1 MKRWSVCLF
10 LAVLLLAAGRNVIN
24 AETLPL
30 QLHIYEYN
38 ENEVLVQ
45 LVATEPLVLNAFTV
59 EIVYDIQIYELHKW
73 NDEVPKGYGYVGSF
87 KQQYEKSGTLVLNDT
102 PGTVVLSG
110 VNMGKSAEI
119 SAGAF
124 AQVMLICY
132 GSEEGDKEIA
142 LRIRA
147 LNIDGK
153 SALEE
158 EEITISGEKKED
170 IPRLLPMDVVEK
182 ELAETEDASF
192 KEPAQNKEPES
203 ETVVA
208 ASASGLEE
216 SDSGHSNLDKA
227 VSEASVNE
235 GGKMQENESVESE
248 MKIGEREA
256 ALDSSRPDRTTDQTA
271 IWLLLLAVVSVSVLA
286 LVACVRRKRR
296 LQSNDSVD

>member
-10 LAVLLLAAGRNVIN
+10 LAVLLLAAERNVIN

-59 EIVYDIQIYELHKW
+59 EIVYDIQMYELHKW
-73 NDEVPKGYGYVGSF
+73 NDEVPKGYGYGESF
-87 KQQYEKSGTLVLNDT
+87 KQQYEKSGTLVSNDT

-110 VNMGKSAEI
+110 VNLGESAEI

-124 AQVMLICY
+124 AQVSLICY
-132 GSEEGDKEIA
+132 ASEEGDKEIA

-158 EEITISGEKKED
+158 ELTIPGEKKED
-170 IPRLLPMDVVEK
+170 IPRLLPMDAVEK
-182 ELAETEDASF
+182 ELAETEDVNF
-192 KEPAQNKEPES
+192 KEPAQNKESDS
-203 ETVVA
+203 ETAVA

-227 VSEASVNE
+227 VSEASVKE
-235 GGKMQENESVESE
+235 GGKMQENESVESN
-248 MKIGEREA
+248 MKMGEREA

-271 IWLLLLAVVSVSVLA
+271 IWLLLLSVVSVSVLA
-286 LVACVRRKRR
+286 LVVCVRRKRR
-296 LQSNDSVD
+296 LQGNDSVD